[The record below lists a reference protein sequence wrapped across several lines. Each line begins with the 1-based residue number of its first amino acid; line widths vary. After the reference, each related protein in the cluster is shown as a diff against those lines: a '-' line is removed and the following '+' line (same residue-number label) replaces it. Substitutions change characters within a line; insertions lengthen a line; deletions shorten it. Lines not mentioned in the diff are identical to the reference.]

1 MSQKPHVLFVDDEE
15 NILQGLRRGFRGKR
29 KEWSMS
35 FAVGGKNALE
45 IIEDNEIDIIVSDM
59 RMPEMDGAELLEKVK
74 EKSPGTTR
82 IVLSGYAE
90 NEAILKVVGPA
101 HQYFAKPCDFE
112 VLEQNLTRIL
122 NLRSMID
129 EKGIRAK
136 ITGLE
141 SLPSLPDL
149 FLKLLNTIA
158 DKDAHVQ
165 DICALIEQDLGLK
178 SQILRI
184 SNSAFFSVPQQ
195 VTKMET
201 ALNLLGLNTIR
212 SLALLEGF
220 FRVFEKQDDLINILS
235 NLSENSMSIAK
246 LSGQLANKL
255 ELNEQQRDW
264 ASSAGAL
271 AHIGTLYIAAEEP
284 EVFKHAANKADTT
297 SKPIFEFEQ
306 EFIGYHHAA
315 IGGYIL
321 GLWGFPIEICEAVAY
336 HHSPDDW
343 QGENAAIITCVYF
356 AQLLT
361 NLISDVNQDET
372 EIFPILKQDSFLR
385 SQLDFDDQEI
395 EAFIQKIIQNF
406 KSN

>member
-45 IIEDNEIDIIVSDM
+45 ILEDNEIDIIVSDM

-74 EKSPGTTR
+74 EKSPDTTR

-112 VLEQNLTRIL
+112 VLERSITRIL
-122 NLRSMID
+122 SLRSMID

-141 SLPSLPDL
+141 SLPSLPDIFMRVL
-149 FLKLLNTIA
+149 HTIA

-165 DICALIEQDLGLK
+165 EICGLIELDLGLK

-184 SNSAFFSVPQQ
+184 SNSAFFGVPQQ
-195 VTKMET
+195 VTKLET

-220 FRVFEKQDDLINILS
+220 FRVFRKQDDLIDILGD
-235 NLSENSMSIAK
+235 LSENSMSIAK
-246 LSGQLANKL
+246 LSGQLASKL
-255 ELNEQQRDW
+255 NLSEQQLDW

-271 AHIGTLYIAAEEP
+271 SHIGTLYIATEEP
-284 EVFKHAANKADTT
+284 EIFKHASNKADAT

-306 EFIGYHHAA
+306 EFMGYHHAA

-321 GLWGFPIEICEAVAY
+321 GLWGFPIEICEAVAF
-336 HHSPDDW
+336 HHTPHDW
-343 QGENAAIITCVYF
+343 EGEEAPIITCVYF
-356 AQLLT
+356 AQLFTQLMA
-361 NLISDVNQDET
+361 DVNQEEA
-372 EIFPILKQDSFLR
+372 EILSRLKQDSFLQ
-385 SQLDFDDQEI
+385 SQLNFDDQDI
-395 EAFIQKIIQNF
+395 EAFIQTAIQNF